1 MNERKL
7 FRKQI
12 NTDSC
17 KNAKNKILRKSN
29 GITLIALVISIIVML
44 ILAGVSLNAVIGD
57 NGIITQ
63 AQNATYAQ
71 SCAILEEW
79 INQYYIQYYE
89 ELDQTQNKIVGI
101 MNLGVDWIYQ
111 PSKNG
116 YGNLNYIVDSDGKA
130 LYLIQKDN
138 LPEEIKSQLQGGNLN
153 GNTAEYSNFV
163 KLEDVYGVTSNLKVY
178 YCSEGKSSILGI
190 SEEELDEDLP
200 TRTVIDN
207 INTGIGSILAQ
218 YDTDRDGKLSSQE
231 ISGVKEITI
240 TKESGLNNLSDIY
253 NLYSLEKLILEE
265 VNLESL
271 KGLENC
277 SKIYYIFIKSST
289 IGNYSAIGKLGN
301 KLKYLYFLYATNDEV
316 NKLGND
322 LANYDLPNLN
332 YLGFF
337 STYDASAEYYF
348 NEPTYRNIESNTT
361 ELTDISGLAKLST
374 ITKNAVKYLYINDNK
389 ITSLE
394 PLADFSNIYYL
405 RAQNNQITTLK
416 GLENKA
422 NLTYL
427 QVGYNKLDDITE
439 IKDEN
444 VDAISAIAG
453 NKKLYWLD
461 LRNNKIKWIS
471 YLKDCSSLEYIYLDN
486 IETIDAED
494 MAKIKDLINSAK
506 NTVYSPKYSLSLVD
520 DNISKLSINSQSITE
535 SQFRALKSCTNLTYL
550 SLSSTNITNDAGSVL
565 NESELNALLNEILSN
580 FTKLTELSL
589 YNIKF
594 SNISFISKM
603 PNIKMLDL
611 RNTLV
616 TTEGTTGLTLL
627 ENCTSIGVLA
637 INNSSIDLSKIQ
649 NTINRLANNNV
660 SAGTEGGTSHI
671 FNSYASAL
679 ICSNANVLKT
689 LEKCTNI
696 TNLKFGMQSYSY
708 SNTSLN
714 LDLTACKK
722 LKSVYFYYIT
732 LGTVTLP
739 SSVTYLHSTGNVT
752 NVTFNND
759 SNLKKAY
766 IRENANIQNL
776 LTNLS
781 INCKKLEDLEIFLNE
796 SVKDFGVLKECTG
809 LKTLRIG
816 GADWTGKLTYTNI
829 DTLNNLKDL
838 DSLETLSLYWLTI
851 KNLDFIS
858 ELINLENLNVHHTD
872 LSDISRISK
881 LTNLTKLNM
890 YNNAITNIE
899 DLGNLTKLTSLV
911 LNNNYI
917 SSGINQLINLKNL
930 TSLNL
935 NNNSLSDTSMYIDSE
950 GKQVRYNVLDV
961 LVQLNK
967 TASLKELRI
976 KENNGILDKSILTQS
991 GTNWNILEEE

>member
-1 MNERKL
+1 MNKRKSFYKISKRKL
-7 FRKQI
+7 QKKKET
-12 NTDSC
+12 N
-17 KNAKNKILRKSN
+17 N

-79 INQYYIQYYE
+79 INQYYIEHYE

-153 GNTAEYSNFV
+153 GDTAEYSNFV

-178 YCSEGKSSILGI
+178 YCSEGKSSMLGI
-190 SEEELDEDLP
+190 SKEELDEDLP

-218 YDTDRDGKLSSQE
+218 YDTDGDGKLSSQE
-231 ISGVKEITI
+231 VSGVKEITI
-240 TKESGLNNLSDIY
+240 TKDSGLNNLSDIY

-271 KGLENC
+271 NGLENC
-277 SKIYYIFIKSST
+277 SKIYYIFIKNST
-289 IGNYSAIGKLGN
+289 IGNYSAIGKLGS

-316 NKLGND
+316 SKLGND

-337 STYDASAEYYF
+337 STYNASVEYYF
-348 NEPTYRNIESNTT
+348 NEPTYRTIQSNTT
-361 ELTDISGLAKLST
+361 ELTDISGLAKLSAA
-374 ITKNAVKYLYINDNK
+374 TKNAVKYLYINDNN

-394 PLADFSNIYYL
+394 PLAEFSNIYYL
-405 RAQNNQITTLK
+405 RAQNNQITSLK

-427 QVGYNKLDDITE
+427 QVGYNKLDDTTE

-444 VDAISAIAG
+444 ADVLAAIAG
-453 NKKLYWLD
+453 NKNLYWLD

-471 YLKDCSSLEYIYLDN
+471 YLKDCTSLKYIYLDN

-494 MAKIKDLINSAK
+494 MAEIKDLINSAK

-520 DNISKLSINSQSITE
+520 NNISKLSINSQSITE
-535 SQFRALKSCTNLTYL
+535 SQFKALKSCTNLTYL
-550 SLSSTNITNDAGSVL
+550 SLSSTNITNNDGNTL
-565 NESELNALLNEILSN
+565 GESELNTLLNEVLSN

-594 SNISFISKM
+594 SNMSFISKM

-627 ENCTSIGVLA
+627 ENCTKIGILA

-649 NTINRLANNNV
+649 NTINRLATNNV
-660 SAGTEGGTSHI
+660 SAGSEGSTSHI

-679 ICSNANVLKT
+679 ICNNVNVLKT

-696 TNLKFGMQSYSY
+696 TNLEFGMQGYSY

-714 LDLTACKK
+714 LDLTACTK
-722 LKSVYFYYIT
+722 LKSIYFYYIT
-732 LGTVTLP
+732 LGTVNLP
-739 SSVTYLHSTGNVT
+739 SSVTYLHSTHSAT
-752 NVTFNND
+752 NITFNSD
-759 SNLKKAY
+759 SNLQKAY
-766 IRENANIQNL
+766 LRENSNVQNL
-776 LTNLS
+776 LSNLS
-781 INCKKLEDLEIFLNE
+781 TNCKKLEDLEIFNNPNN
-796 SVKDFGVLKECTG
+796 VKDFGALKECTG

-816 GADWTGKLTYTNI
+816 GANWTGKLTYTNI
-829 DTLNNLKDL
+829 NTLNNLKDL

-851 KNLDFIS
+851 KDLDFIS
-858 ELINLENLNVHHTD
+858 ELTNLKNLNVYYTN
-872 LSDISRISK
+872 LADISKISN

-890 YNNAITNIE
+890 YNNSITNVE
-899 DLGNLTKLTSLV
+899 SLGNLTNLTSLV

-917 SSGINQLINLKNL
+917 SSGINQLINLKSL

-935 NNNSLSDTSMYIDSE
+935 NNNSLSDTSTYIDSE

-976 KENNGILDKSILTQS
+976 SGNNGILDTSILTQA
-991 GTNWNILEEE
+991 GTNWNILEKE